1 MSGFW
6 VSTTLVSR
14 WLLLGAPDAGRAVGS
29 GDAARES
36 GRVAGVFLF
45 VRVFRAVGALSAWYS
60 GCIKGASLCR
70 LWKTSL

>member
-29 GDAARES
+29 GDAARAS
-36 GRVAGVFLF
+36 GRVAGVSFCA
-45 VRVFRAVGALSAWYS
+45 RVSRCRGAF
-60 GCIKGASLCR
+60 GVV
-70 LWKTSL
+70 